1 MNEKPLAIQM
11 AGVSVVRGET
21 PILDR
26 INWTLPR
33 GGRCVIL
40 GPNGSGKTTLMRV
53 ITGFMWPT
61 HGTVHVLGE
70 QLGHTDVRALRR
82 RIAVLD
88 PSERFGVDGELTA
101 LQAACTGYFG
111 TLGLYDTPS
120 DEQVEHARQ
129 MIRTVGLAHRENHR
143 LELLST
149 GEKRRALL
157 ARALVHLPELLIL
170 DEPTAGLDVS
180 GRERLLA
187 TIDQL
192 QRLHRDLTVIM
203 VTHHVE
209 EVSPRTDQVAIL
221 SNGRLTAVGRPAD
234 VISPE
239 SLTEAFGCKVFVQRR
254 SGRWWLEVLPE
265 AWLDL
270 LRDGDRNR

>member
-1 MNEKPLAIQM
+1 MSFAIEM
-11 AGVSVVRGET
+11 RGVSVMRGEVE
-21 PILDR
+21 ILRGVDWR
-26 INWTLPR
+26 LPR
-33 GGRCVIL
+33 GSRCVVL

-61 HGTVHVLGE
+61 RGTVEVLGE
-70 QLGHTDVRALRR
+70 RLGATDMRALRR
-82 RIAVLD
+82 RVVVVD
-88 PSERFGVDGELTA
+88 PSERFGVDTDATA
-101 LQAACTGYFG
+101 LEAVLTGYFG
-111 TLGLYDTPS
+111 TLALYDAVS
-120 DEQVEHARQ
+120 AEQRDHAEHMLDVVR
-129 MIRTVGLAHRENHR
+129 LAHRR
-143 LELLST
+143 GAKLETLST
-149 GEKRRALL
+149 GEKRRCLL

-192 QRLHRDLTVIM
+192 QRLHAGLTVVM

-209 EVSPRTDQVAIL
+209 EINPRTDQVVLL
-221 SNGRLTAVGRPAD
+221 SGGKVAACGKPSE

-239 SLTEAFGCKVFVQRR
+239 SLTGVFGCKVYVQKR

-270 LRDGDRNR
+270 LRDGK